1 METGMNSVELS
12 NVVVGVGTRGVLGR
26 GRNTEAKN
34 WFRAS
39 ALAVE
44 VVNDES
50 ARVMVSGNEDLQD
63 LDLKNFQNSLGLVGN
78 VSARFLMYSRF
89 LVLIK
94 PLTALRSSRNFS
106 HNSIESD
113 FFARFLVVSF

>member
-1 METGMNSVELS
+1 METGVNSVELS
-12 NVVVGVGTRGVLGR
+12 NVVVGVGTRGVFGR

-50 ARVMVSGNEDLQD
+50 ARVMVSGNVDLQD
-63 LDLKNFQNSLGLVGN
+63 LDLKSKLISKIPWGWLVMFLLG
-78 VSARFLMYSRF
+78 S
-89 LVLIK
+89 
-94 PLTALRSSRNFS
+94 
-106 HNSIESD
+106 
-113 FFARFLVVSF
+113 